1 MNYSSQHWVISG
13 TESLLLGGACATVAF
28 TIGYYV
34 DDVVSESTAGNLNEE
49 F

>member
-1 MNYSSQHWVISG
+1 M
-13 TESLLLGGACATVAF
+13 LGGACATVAF

-34 DDVVSESTAGNLNEE
+34 NEMVGSDASEIHWKTTTDGLDV